1 MARLWSEMSEKVRGL
16 EQEVSVVKSRQRD
29 SDERLSM
36 VSRRAVDIARSA
48 RNTSLEC
55 QARVEEDDSLAQDV
69 LLLQEKLSNYIEEQ
83 DMEKRKHKKSSN
95 HKKTNKHH
103 RNSKKQK
110 IN

>member
-1 MARLWSEMSEKVRGL
+1 M
-16 EQEVSVVKSRQRD
+16 
-29 SDERLSM
+29 
-36 VSRRAVDIARSA
+36 RRAVDIARSA

-95 HKKTNKHH
+95 HKKTNK
-103 RNSKKQK
+103 RSRRKVKSISKMLAGAESDGGEPEPWDAAAAGGACRGRGPG
-110 IN
+110 